1 MSWEAI
7 RAVAELAGAI
17 GIIASLVYL
26 ALQIRH
32 NTKTVR
38 ASVFQATLIEMVRMR
53 VAAGQDPKM
62 ATLLYET
69 ARHSYSQLPEHEQ
82 KQALH
87 LIVGLCRLYEN
98 VHHQHARRMIE
109 DAMWEPWHHEITE
122 IVRTS
127 SFQQLWEEIA
137 PSFNKEFR
145 AYVERA
151 MSREP

>member
-1 MSWEAI
+1 MDWEAI
-7 RAVAELAGAI
+7 RAIAELAGAI
-17 GIIASLVYL
+17 GIVASLVYL
-26 ALQIRH
+26 AVQVRQ
-32 NTKTVR
+32 NTKALR
-38 ASVFQATLIEMVRMR
+38 ASVFQGTLIEAVRMR

-87 LIVGLCRLYEN
+87 LIVGLCRLYES

-109 DAMWEPWHHEITE
+109 DGVWEPWHQEITDF
-122 IVRTS
+122 VRTS
-127 SFQQLWEEIA
+127 SFRQLWEEIA
-137 PSFNKEFR
+137 PSFSREFR

-151 MSREP
+151 TS